1 MMLTR
6 FLGTVVFVIVAAL
19 PAAAGD
25 PPVIPLWENGPPG
38 FEGRKGEAEVI
49 DKGTITNIHYPTLT
63 VFLPETERATGVGIV
78 VAPGGG
84 LAKLG
89 FQGGGVEPARF
100 LADRGFAAF
109 VLKYRLPREP
119 GVPYKFEEHSLQDGQ
134 RAVRLVRSKAADFGI
149 KPEKVGMLGFS
160 AGGEVVSITS
170 YRPGTGDPQAADP
183 INRFDGRPAFQML
196 VYPGPLGIPSRLPAG
211 SPPAFMVIAADD
223 PHTSVVINLMNLF
236 RESDIDYE
244 AHVYARGGHGFG
256 VKKSDRK
263 SLEHWPDR
271 MIDWLQDEVVADP
284 PPPK

>member
-1 MMLTR
+1 MHAHR
-6 FLGTVVFVIVAAL
+6 VIVATLLGLLAL
-19 PAAAGD
+19 PCTAAAAD

-38 FEGRKGEAEVI
+38 FESRKGEAEVV
-49 DKGTITNIHYPTLT
+49 DKGTITNVHYPTLT
-63 VFLPETERATGVGIV
+63 AFLPEPSEANGAAII

-100 LADRGFAAF
+100 LADHGFAAF

-134 RAVRLVRSKAADFGI
+134 RAVRLVRSKAAELGI

-170 YRPGTGDPQAADP
+170 YRPGAGNPQAADP
-183 INRFDGRPAFQML
+183 VDRLDGRPAFQML
-196 VYPGPLGIPSRLPAG
+196 VYPGPLGIPSKLPADA
-211 SPPAFMVIAADD
+211 PPAFMVIAADD
-223 PHTSVVINLMNLF
+223 PHASVVINLMHLF
-236 RESDIDYE
+236 RESGIGYE

-256 VKKSDRK
+256 LRKSARQ

-271 MIDWLQDEVVADP
+271 MLDWLEDEIVAG
-284 PPPK
+284 PK

>member
-1 MMLTR
+1 M
-6 FLGTVVFVIVAAL
+6 
-19 PAAAGD
+19 
-25 PPVIPLWENGPPG
+25 
-38 FEGRKGEAEVI
+38 I
-49 DKGTITNIHYPTLT
+49 DKGTITNVHYPTLT
-63 VFLPETERATGVGIV
+63 VFLPEPERATGVGIV

-119 GVPYKFEEHSLQDGQ
+119 GVPYKFEEHSLEDGQ
-134 RAVRLVRSKAADFGI
+134 RAVRLVRSKATDFGI

-170 YRPGTGDPQAADP
+170 YRPGAGDPQATDP
-183 INRFDGRPAFQML
+183 VNRLDGRPAFQML

-256 VKKSDRK
+256 VKKSGRQ

-284 PPPK
+284 PPLK